1 MDAKNVKQLDTEI
14 ELTKSIQLLAKAYE
28 ELAVM
33 QMQRIRNSVQNNRYF
48 TDELNNI
55 YAEVKFSY
63 RKKVLSMVR
72 GKTADTEN
80 FSFSTLNKNGKKL
93 ALLITPDQRFS
104 GSIAQKVFYPFYE
117 YINTENCDVAVI
129 GRVGREMFAQAGFAQ
144 SFVFIDIPST
154 GDQDAIVKVLD
165 FMTKYESVE
174 VFYGKYLNLIKQGV
188 IKQNLTGD
196 EIGVSD
202 YDTVKSEEYLFEPS
216 VEKILN
222 FFEVQIF
229 GTIFK
234 QILSEAKLARLGSRI
249 SAMEIATNNASN
261 RVKALDKDRNA
272 LEKGINNK
280 KQLQRIS
287 GISIWG

>member
-1 MDAKNVKQLDTEI
+1 MNAKNVKQLDTEI
-14 ELTKSIQLLAKAYE
+14 DLVKSIRLLAKAYE

-33 QMQRIRNSVQNNRYF
+33 QMQRIRGSVQNNRHF
-48 TDELNNI
+48 TEELNNI
-55 YAEVKFSY
+55 YSEVKFSY
-63 RKKVLSMVR
+63 RKKMLSMVK
-72 GKTADTEN
+72 GKSEESDN

-129 GRVGREMFAQAGFAQ
+129 GRVGKEMFAQASFSQ
-144 SFVFIDIPST
+144 SFIFIDIPST
-154 GDQDAIVKVLD
+154 GDQDAISKVLS
-165 FMTKYESVE
+165 FMTNYESVE

-196 EIGVSD
+196 ELGVSD
-202 YDTVKSEEYLFEPS
+202 YDTIKSEEYLFEPS

-249 SAMEIATNNASN
+249 SAMEVATNNASS
-261 RVKALDKDRNA
+261 RVKFLDKQRNSMQ
-272 LEKGINNK
+272 KGINNK